1 MYNQNLLNG
10 SKQLEFLDL
19 LNIASFC
26 IGLMNLDQNLTQN
39 DKQELEEELNKSL
52 QKLLSEIHTH
62 LQEQDKKLELIMKK
76 LEVREN
82 DS

>member
-1 MYNQNLLNG
+1 MKDNY
-10 SKQLEFLDL
+10 SSQLQFLDL

-39 DKQELEEELNKSL
+39 DKQELEEQLNTNI
-52 QKLLSEIHTH
+52 QLLLNEIHMH
-62 LQEQDKKLELIMKK
+62 LAQQDKKMDLILQRLEGFQ
-76 LEVREN
+76 N

>member
-1 MYNQNLLNG
+1 MLIGNN
-10 SKQLEFLDL
+10 QLEFLDL

-52 QKLLSEIHTH
+52 QKLLSEIHSH
-62 LQEQDKKLELIMKK
+62 LQVQDEKLDLIMKK
-76 LEVREN
+76 LEVEN
-82 DS
+82 NDN